1 MIDALDEAP
10 RLIVEATLEP
20 VAGSTFQPTGFPD
33 LGAATFERPGKPLSL
48 LVESVQS
55 MTNHL
60 ESLGWDGPAHH
71 PKSPLSSL
79 PYVEVVAQDG
89 GHFLTSSR
97 LEPHRLAAAYV
108 RDGSIDRT
116 GGAEWIADCLKLASG
131 KPLDWSGIY
140 RAILELD
147 PLCLIHGVFFSDKRW
162 HGNPRIRRAV
172 TATIEAHGV
181 AEVVS
186 GGLKRDDV
194 QITKSEGATAKEGY
208 GFVPFARTEYA
219 ADSITLTAVVDLEQ
233 IRGYGLDA
241 APTRLLTLIALWEL
255 AELLGKPLRLRTACD
270 FDVVAPVRVKRPDQF
285 SLPTPDELAAAIAD
299 TPVAFEQSGA
309 RTLTWQPP
317 KASAKKAA

>member
-33 LGAATFERPGKPLSL
+33 LGAATFQRPGDPPGL

-60 ESLGWDGPAHH
+60 ESRGWDASKQR
-71 PKSPLSSL
+71 PKELFASL
-79 PYVEVVAQDG
+79 PYIEVAAKDG
-89 GHFLTSSR
+89 GAFLTSSR

-108 RDGSIDRT
+108 RDGSID
-116 GGAEWIADCLKLASG
+116 GKSGVEWIADRLQLAPG
-131 KPLDWSGIY
+131 RPLDWPSIY
-140 RAILELD
+140 KAIFELD

-162 HGNPRIRRAV
+162 HGNPRVRRAI
-172 TATIEAHGV
+172 TATIEAHEV

-194 QITKSEGATAKEGY
+194 QITKREGATAKEGY
-208 GFVPFARTEYA
+208 GFIPFPRTEYTA
-219 ADSITLTAVVDLEQ
+219 GSIVLSAIVDLEQ
-233 IRGYGLDA
+233 IRGYGLDS

-255 AELLGKPLRLRTACD
+255 AELLDSPLRLRTACD
-270 FDVVAPVRVKRPDQF
+270 LDVTDVQVKRPDEL
-285 SLPTPDELAAAIAD
+285 SLPKREDLAAAITD
-299 TPVAFEQSGA
+299 TRVAFPQPGA
-309 RTLTWQPP
+309 RTITWQPP
-317 KASAKKAA
+317 KTSTKKEA